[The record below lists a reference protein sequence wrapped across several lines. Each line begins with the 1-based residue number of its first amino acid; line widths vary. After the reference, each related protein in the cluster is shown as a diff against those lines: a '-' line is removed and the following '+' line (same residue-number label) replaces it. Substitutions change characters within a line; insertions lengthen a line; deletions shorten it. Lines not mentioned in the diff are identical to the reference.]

1 MNNLIMLILVALCA
15 AIISVILTI
24 CILKA
29 KYEKRLSN
37 FQDSVLKKQ
46 RDEVQ
51 NIYQTMRAWRHDYHN
66 HIQSI
71 KAMIAMDKKE
81 ELSDYLDNLEKDLDS
96 IDIAIRT
103 GNVGLDAILS
113 SKVSIARKNNIDVN
127 CTAKVPSN
135 LTITDVHL
143 CAIVGNLMDN
153 AIEACEKI
161 DSLPEDIKNNSTFH
175 FIGHLQTNKVKYVIK
190 TFEYIHSV
198 DSLKLA
204 QCISKHAKSEGK
216 VQKIFLQVNNANE
229 EQKFGFSKNT
239 LFEVFPQI
247 LKTDNIEVVGIMN
260 IAPLGASEE
269 RLRQLFSHIRQIRD
283 ELNAKY
289 NCEMHELSMGMSQ
302 DYKIAAQEGATY
314 LRIGTKLFT

>member
-1 MNNLIMLILVALCA
+1 MLIIAALGA
-15 AIISVILTI
+15 AILSIFLTI
-24 CILKA
+24 LILKK
-29 KYEKRLSN
+29 KYDRRLSD

-71 KAMIAMDKKE
+71 KAMLEMGKPE

-113 SKVSIARKNNIDVN
+113 SKVSIARKNNIEVN

-135 LTITDVHL
+135 LSVPDVHL

-161 DSLPEDIKNNSTFH
+161 DGASRFIRVYIGLFKSQLYISVTNSTKEKRRRRVAELVTKKLGEHGFGLRR
-175 FIGHLQTNKVKYVIK
+175 IDRLVAQYDGYVNRK
-190 TFEYIHSV
+190 
-198 DSLKLA
+198 
-204 QCISKHAKSEGK
+204 
-216 VQKIFLQVNNANE
+216 NE
-229 EQKFGFSKNT
+229 PGVFAT
-239 LFEVFPQI
+239 EVM
-247 LKTDNIEVVGIMN
+247 L
-260 IAPLGASEE
+260 PL
-269 RLRQLFSHIRQIRD
+269 
-283 ELNAKY
+283 
-289 NCEMHELSMGMSQ
+289 
-302 DYKIAAQEGATY
+302 
-314 LRIGTKLFT
+314 